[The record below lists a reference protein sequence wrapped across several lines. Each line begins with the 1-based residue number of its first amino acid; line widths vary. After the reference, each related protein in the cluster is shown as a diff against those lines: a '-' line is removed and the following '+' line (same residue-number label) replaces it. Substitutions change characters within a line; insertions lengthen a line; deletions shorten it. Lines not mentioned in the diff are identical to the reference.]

1 MESVSVEMCFSVTEP
16 PPSSDGVV
24 EVKSPAVSSFLRKE
38 VRLMTNSRKLRS
50 DDTRSSAE
58 RLSTAT
64 RFGLKSWMICFIST
78 R

>member
-1 MESVSVEMCFSVTEP
+1 MMESVSVEMCFSVTEP

-24 EVKSPAVSSFLRKE
+24 DVNRPAVSSFLRKE

-50 DDTRSSAE
+50 DETRSSAD

-64 RFGLKSWMICFIST
+64 RFGL
-78 R
+78 